1 MARTYNNY
9 KSKNLEIYFEE
20 INRVDL
26 LDAEDEISLTKRAKA
41 GDQQAFD
48 TLVTSNL
55 RFVVSVAKKY
65 RNQGLSLEDLISEGN
80 VGLIKAVHRFDET
93 RGFKFISYAVWWIRQ
108 SILEAISQKSR
119 TVRLPM
125 NVVDEVVK
133 MKKVKEQ
140 FEQEHDREP
149 TKEEIAEVTEMDGDA
164 IEDAIQASKH
174 ELSMEAPT
182 KDDENNTL
190 LHKIPHNETAKP
202 EESMSE
208 ESLHSELNE
217 ALQLLSEREKEIV
230 KLYYGIGYEYPMTLG
245 KIGNQFNLT
254 RERIR
259 QIKAVALNK
268 LKNPAVLQELK
279 KYI

>member
-1 MARTYNNY
+1 MAGKLSKF
-9 KSKNLEIYFEE
+9 KSENLEIYFEE
-20 INRVDL
+20 INKVDL
-26 LDAEDEISLTKRAKA
+26 LEPDEEIDLAQRAKQ
-41 GDQQAFD
+41 GDQEAFD
-48 TLVTSNL
+48 KLVTSNL

-80 VGLIKAVHRFDET
+80 IGLIKAVHRFDET

-125 NVVDEVVK
+125 NVVDEVVR
-133 MKKVKEQ
+133 MKKVKEK

-149 TKEEIAEVTEMDGDA
+149 TKEELAEVTEMNNDA

-174 ELSMEAPT
+174 ELSMDAPT

-190 LHKIPHNETAKP
+190 LKKLPHDKVDNP
-202 EESMSE
+202 EETMRE
-208 ESLHSELNE
+208 ESLHRELQTAMTMLNDR
-217 ALQLLSEREKEIV
+217 EREILE
-230 KLYYGIGYEYPMTLG
+230 LYYGISSPYPMTLG
-245 KIGNQFNLT
+245 KIGARFDLT

-259 QIKAVALNK
+259 QIKAAALNK
-268 LKNPAVLQELK
+268 LKHPQLLKELK